1 MDPISHLL
9 VTRLLVGS
17 RPVDLVAGL
26 APDLPW
32 YLLYPAWLVRSGQ
45 AREALS
51 SGDWP
56 MPPETIKRAHYVS
69 HSLLTLA
76 LLWLLAKLARHD
88 THWAWSWL
96 LHLLLDIPT
105 HSRERMAPRP
115 LYPLSDWSH
124 DGFSW
129 ADGLTWV
136 LMRLRRL
143 FTRRQGASQP

>member
-9 VTRLLVGS
+9 VTRLLLGS
-17 RPVDLVAGL
+17 RPTALLAGL

-32 YLLYPAWLVRSGQ
+32 YLLYPAWLARCGK

-56 MPPETIKRAHYVS
+56 MPPEPIKRAHYVS
-69 HSLLTLA
+69 HSLLTLG
-76 LLWLLAKLARHD
+76 LLWLLAKVARRD
-88 THWAWSWL
+88 TRWARAWL

-115 LYPLSDWSH
+115 LYPLWDWSH

-129 ADGLTWV
+129 ANWLTRV
-136 LMRLRRL
+136 LCRLL
-143 FTRRQGASQP
+143 TRQQGASQA